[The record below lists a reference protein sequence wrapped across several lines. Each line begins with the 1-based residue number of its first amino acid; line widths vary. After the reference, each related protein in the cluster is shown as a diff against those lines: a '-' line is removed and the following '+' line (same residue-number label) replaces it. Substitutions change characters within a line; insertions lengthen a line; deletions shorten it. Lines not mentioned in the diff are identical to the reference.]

1 MLSDLEEKTIRRRTI
16 FDGKL
21 IRVQLDEV
29 ELPDGRTSTREI
41 VHHPGAVGVLAFTD
55 EGKLVFVRQYRN
67 PLGKTILEIPAGK
80 LEPGEDPKACAFRE
94 LEEETGY
101 RAEEMRPIVSFYTSP
116 GFADEILHL
125 YEARGLQKGERRPD
139 TDEFVEVEELTLQ
152 EAFAKM
158 EEGQICD
165 AKTVVAVYF
174 WHNRVLGGG

>member
-101 RAEEMRPIVSFYTSP
+101 RAEEMRPIVSLYTSP

-125 YEARGLQKGERRPD
+125 YEARGLQKGEEATGYGRICGSGGADPPGGFCQDGGRTDMRR
-139 TDEFVEVEELTLQ
+139 EN
-152 EAFAKM
+152 
-158 EEGQICD
+158 GGG
-165 AKTVVAVYF
+165 
-174 WHNRVLGGG
+174 RVLLA